1 MPAKGDKGEILA
13 EYDHSPFDVVC
24 FWSLYGKYLHQKQ
37 DGYL

>member
-24 FWSLYGKYLHQKQ
+24 FWSLYDKYLHQKQ